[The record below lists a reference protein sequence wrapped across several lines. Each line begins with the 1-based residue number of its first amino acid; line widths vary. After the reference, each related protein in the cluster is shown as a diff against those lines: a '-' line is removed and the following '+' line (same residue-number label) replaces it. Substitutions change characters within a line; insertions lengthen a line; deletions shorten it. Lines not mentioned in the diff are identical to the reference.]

1 MIIYLVRHAHAGQR
15 SHDGRDIFRQ
25 LSEDGH
31 NRAQE
36 LVSLFAAHPAT
47 RIMSSPATRCVQTL
61 TPLAEAVGME
71 VEECQDLWE
80 GSSID
85 DALAALEIEGAGNIV
100 ACSHGDI
107 IPGLIEMLGARGVQ
121 IQGRGCE
128 LGSVWILE
136 FKDGQWVGARYGG
149 VGNDQLEP
157 SA

>member
-1 MIIYLVRHAHAGQR
+1 MNIYLVRHAHAGQR
-15 SHDGRDIFRQ
+15 SFDGRDIFRQ
-25 LSEDGH
+25 LSEEGH
-31 NRAQE
+31 KRATE
-36 LVSLFAAHPAT
+36 LVSLFAERPAV

-61 TPLAEAVGME
+61 TPLAEAAGME

-80 GSSID
+80 GSRID
-85 DALAALEIEGAGNIV
+85 DALTALEIEGTGNVI

-136 FKDGQWVGARYGG
+136 FNDGQWVGARYGG
-149 VGNDQLEP
+149 IGNDQLEP